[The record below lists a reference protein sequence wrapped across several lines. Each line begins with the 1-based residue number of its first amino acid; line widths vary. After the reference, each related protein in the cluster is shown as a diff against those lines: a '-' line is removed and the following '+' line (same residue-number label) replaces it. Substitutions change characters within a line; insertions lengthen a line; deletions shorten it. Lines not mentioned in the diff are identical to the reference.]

1 MCACSAGHSWTVAS
15 QALLSMEFY
24 MQEYWGGLLFPTPG
38 YLPNPGIKTVW
49 LVSPALAGRFL
60 PLCHLGCEENT
71 SAHVSKICVKKS
83 APRDLEGRYIK
94 KKISFRIFV
103 RQDAVSKSS
112 GSSSVHMYF
121 KVNIKPI
128 P

>member
-1 MCACSAGHSWTVAS
+1 MCACSAGQSWTATPWTVAS

-24 MQEYWGGLLFPTPG
+24 MQEYWSGLLFSTPG

-83 APRDLEGRYIK
+83 APRDLEGRYK
-94 KKISFRIFV
+94 KKKNQFQDLRKVGCSIQKFRQFFYPY
-103 RQDAVSKSS
+103 AL
-112 GSSSVHMYF
+112 
-121 KVNIKPI
+121 
-128 P
+128 

>member
-83 APRDLEGRYIK
+83 APRDLEGRYK
-94 KKISFRIFV
+94 KKKNQFQDLRKAGCSIQKFRQFFCPYV
-103 RQDAVSKSS
+103 L
-112 GSSSVHMYF
+112 
-121 KVNIKPI
+121 
-128 P
+128 